1 MTWRDV
7 NSCYCD
13 WWVPSGISDR
23 WWWCDVKM
31 VERRCWRTREIECTL
46 PCAIV
51 TTYVVCD
58 KRWYSYGMSLR
69 YFRFFLAVVR
79 FLYEMTCLLVLVP
92 IAVVSQYSGVM
103 GWWRGGDA
111 KACMREWV
119 REEWGGGDDGEYML
133 RRGESSWLCIKF
145 EVVFFAGHSIFDQGS
160 SAFFSCVACEWILPP
175 FLA

>member
-13 WWVPSGISDR
+13 WWVPSGIWDR

-69 YFRFFLAVVR
+69 YFMFFLAVVR
-79 FLYEMTCLLVLVP
+79 FPYDMACLLVLVP

-111 KACMREWV
+111 KACMREWGRGKV
-119 REEWGGGDDGEYML
+119 VWFVCHQHAWHQFDTYVWGWRNVTWTCSCDS
-133 RRGESSWLCIKF
+133 RRFTRGFGL
-145 EVVFFAGHSIFDQGS
+145 
-160 SAFFSCVACEWILPP
+160 VAWCM
-175 FLA
+175 